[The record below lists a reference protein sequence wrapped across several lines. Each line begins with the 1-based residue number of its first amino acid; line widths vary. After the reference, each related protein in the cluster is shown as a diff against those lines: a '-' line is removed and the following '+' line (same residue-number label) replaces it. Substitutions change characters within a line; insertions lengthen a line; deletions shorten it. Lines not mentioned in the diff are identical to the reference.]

1 MLAIAIS
8 LLIGLAAAMAVQVVY
23 SSVGQALR
31 AHARLAGELARFDR
45 KALLKRRQAVPARRG
60 QPRHAAA

>member
-8 LLIGLAAAMAVQVVY
+8 LLIGLAAALAVQVVY
-23 SSVGQALR
+23 SSVRQALR

-45 KALLKRRQAVPARRG
+45 AAQFKRRQAVPTGGA